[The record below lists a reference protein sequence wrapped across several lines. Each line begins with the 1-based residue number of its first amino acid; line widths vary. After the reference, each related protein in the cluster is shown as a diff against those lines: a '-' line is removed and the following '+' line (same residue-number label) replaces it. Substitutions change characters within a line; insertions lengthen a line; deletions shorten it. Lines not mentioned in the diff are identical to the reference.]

1 MNVLRGNDKAL
12 ACQAPFTLALVCLVQ
27 EDRVLLDSRLQI
39 AFYLYH
45 PTENIDIW
53 QGLIFFKRIDM
64 YVLKNLLIFFLNS

>member
-39 AFYLYH
+39 AFYNP
-45 PTENIDIW
+45 PTE
-53 QGLIFFKRIDM
+53 
-64 YVLKNLLIFFLNS
+64 Y

>member
-39 AFYLYH
+39 AFYLYIQ
-45 PTENIDIW
+45 NIDIW
-53 QGLIFFKRIDM
+53 QGFIFLTELTCMFRK
-64 YVLKNLLIFFLNS
+64 IF

>member
-45 PTENIDIW
+45 HPTEYRYLAKIY
-53 QGLIFFKRIDM
+53 FSKRINM
-64 YVLKNLLIFFLNS
+64 YVLKNLLIFF

>member
-1 MNVLRGNDKAL
+1 MRQFLLGGFFTLVDPRVLMNVLRGNDKAL

-53 QGLIFFKRIDM
+53 QGFIF
-64 YVLKNLLIFFLNS
+64 

>member
-45 PTENIDIW
+45 PTENFDIW
-53 QGLIFFKRIDM
+53 EGFIF
-64 YVLKNLLIFFLNS
+64 LKELTCMF

>member
-45 PTENIDIW
+45 PTE
-53 QGLIFFKRIDM
+53 
-64 YVLKNLLIFFLNS
+64 Y